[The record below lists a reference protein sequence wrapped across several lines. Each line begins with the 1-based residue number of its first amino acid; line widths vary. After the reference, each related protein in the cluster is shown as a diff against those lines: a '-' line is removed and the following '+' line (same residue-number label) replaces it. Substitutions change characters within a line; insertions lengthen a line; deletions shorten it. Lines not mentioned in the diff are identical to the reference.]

1 MFALTRRAAKAGK
14 TSLKPTAREK
24 LLDTVGHDAAQWAR
38 AGFEAFFVFCD
49 VLVEVLLEHLIKNR
63 GFRMAGAINSR
74 GITYPKARIRRAVMR
89 VLSGNLLGFGAIQ
102 KLPWFAWQE

>member
-1 MFALTRRAAKAGK
+1 MFALARRAAKAGK

-49 VLVEVLLEHLIKNR
+49 VLVEVLLEHLIKDLA
-63 GFRMAGAINSR
+63 FRMARTINSR
-74 GITYPKARIRRAVMR
+74 GVADQSACIRRAQME
-89 VLSGNLLGFGAIQ
+89 VLNSNIVGEC
-102 KLPWFAWQE
+102 WQ